1 MTRSAEAA
9 HNYCFLHRD
18 IPPPPPLTPRSRKT
32 KTTIKNGMHK
42 NKDGTF
48 HGGYSL
54 TKVDLKSEVSM
65 PSSNI
70 WLEETLKIGEIPGT
84 S

>member
-1 MTRSAEAA
+1 
-9 HNYCFLHRD
+9 
-18 IPPPPPLTPRSRKT
+18 
-32 KTTIKNGMHK
+32 MHK

>member
-1 MTRSAEAA
+1 
-9 HNYCFLHRD
+9 
-18 IPPPPPLTPRSRKT
+18 
-32 KTTIKNGMHK
+32 MHK

-54 TKVDLKSEVSM
+54 SLTKVDLKSELSM